1 MRIALEEADVAASH
15 GDVPIGCVLVD
26 ADGSLLAKGRN
37 RRELDQDPTAHAE
50 IVALRIAAQKT
61 GHWRLDRTTLYV
73 TLEPCVM
80 CAGALVNARVS
91 RVVYATLDRKSGA
104 IDSRYSIGHDDKL
117 NHRLMVDAGLFNQE
131 SIERLQRFFS
141 DLRAQ
146 GKK

>member
-61 GHWRLDRTTLYV
+61 RHWRLDRTTLYV

-91 RVVYATLDRKSGA
+91 RVVYAAFDQKAGGV
-104 IDSRYSIGHDDKL
+104 DSRYSIGRDDKL
-117 NHRLMVDAGLFNQE
+117 NHRLMVDAGLFKQE